1 MANLCIGMYRPFTD
15 QLQVVSMK
23 GGAFEEFAKGLDLSE
38 SLNNIQV
45 ISTVG
50 LSSYIDDEFRTT

>member
-1 MANLCIGMYRPFTD
+1 
-15 QLQVVSMK
+15 MK